1 MAALGPLKA
10 VLTKL
15 RRREVRRRALQ
26 EFRRSLVL
34 IVDPNALAASV
45 ANRLKELFDPDRL
58 LICEL
63 DGKGEHFAVSLATG
77 YDENGDPPRR
87 LPADGRLA
95 RWMRVNLT
103 CLRTWAQADVVE
115 FFDLEERDFIE
126 ASRCQVIVPL
136 LAKNR
141 LIGLILLGYDRHP
154 RSFGRA
160 DRDLLLELA
169 EQASLAFQNAS
180 LYREEKQRL
189 VRLHRADRLAAMG
202 QLAAGVAHEVRNP
215 LTAIRSTMQ
224 YLAGSLD
231 SDHKLLAA
239 DLIEEVDRIDQ
250 IISDL
255 LSLSRSGEL
264 RRQEVDLVTVIEA
277 TLRLLEIRA
286 REENVRIDEDLEGPL
301 MIEAD
306 ANQLKQVVLNLVLN
320 AVQAFDGQGGRVQI
334 EAVAGHAMG
343 PAVGRATGPPSGAF
357 SGASL
362 AASSR
367 ASSAAAGKKRA
378 MAIVR
383 VRDDGP
389 GINPETLEHVF
400 DPFFT
405 TKSQGTGLGLSICNN
420 IVEHHGGRL
429 ELRSQAGEGTLVT
442 IYLPLTS

>member
-77 YDENGDPPRR
+77 YDETDPPRR

-103 CLRTWAQADVVE
+103 CLRTWAQADVGE

-334 EAVAGHAMG
+334 EAVAGHAVG
-343 PAVGRATGPPSGAF
+343 PAVGGPAGGRAT
-357 SGASL
+357 
-362 AASSR
+362 
-367 ASSAAAGKKRA
+367 GKKRA

-389 GINPETLEHVF
+389 GIDPETLEHVL

-429 ELRSQAGEGTLVT
+429 ELRSHAGEGTLVT